1 MSSKLLPHKLAQ
13 YIIVPDDI
21 TVLHCRQFVQNI
33 ENKKIYGDDIKV
45 TIIKQYIR
53 TYFTII
59 FFSLSP
65 YIRLGKYTT
74 QKRI

>member
-45 TIIKQYIR
+45 TIIKNYI
-53 TYFTII
+53 TDK
-59 FFSLSP
+59 S
-65 YIRLGKYTT
+65 
-74 QKRI
+74 QKFYGDLNPAANLPFRKIQL